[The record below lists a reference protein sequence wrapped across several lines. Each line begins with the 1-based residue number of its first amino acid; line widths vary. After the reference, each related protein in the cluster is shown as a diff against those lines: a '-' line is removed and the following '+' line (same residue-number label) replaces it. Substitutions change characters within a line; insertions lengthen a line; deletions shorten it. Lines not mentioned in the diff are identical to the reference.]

1 MFEFLKS
8 LFKPPQPTGP
18 PLQPDLIKLNLV
30 IEGKGRLWTK
40 DVELLQTPLM

>member
-18 PLQPDLIKLNLV
+18 PLQPDLIKL